1 MMLSST
7 RQMLGSVN
15 MVLYIWAVPRFEM
28 KNKIG
33 IIVLLEKRERWQRV
47 SAQVCKKIFKS
58 MEYHPTCWVLLQQ
71 FELLWKQIDKAL
83 LFARVLDCNN
93 FNRKQNQILGV

>member
-15 MVLYIWAVPRFEM
+15 MVLYIWVVPRFEI

-33 IIVLLEKRERWQRV
+33 ILL
-47 SAQVCKKIFKS
+47 
-58 MEYHPTCWVLLQQ
+58 LLQ
-71 FELLWKQIDKAL
+71 ERKTAMLVHGHAI
-83 LFARVLDCNN
+83 N
-93 FNRKQNQILGV
+93 F

>member
-1 MMLSST
+1 
-7 RQMLGSVN
+7 MLGSVN

-47 SAQVCKKIFKS
+47 SAQVCKKFLNQWSTILPAGF
-58 MEYHPTCWVLLQQ
+58 Y
-71 FELLWKQIDKAL
+71 F
-83 LFARVLDCNN
+83 NN
-93 FNRKQNQILGV
+93 LNCCGNR

>member
-15 MVLYIWAVPRFEM
+15 MVLYIWVVPRFEM

-33 IIVLLEKRERWQRV
+33 IILLLRER
-47 SAQVCKKIFKS
+47 
-58 MEYHPTCWVLLQQ
+58 E
-71 FELLWKQIDKAL
+71 
-83 LFARVLDCNN
+83 
-93 FNRKQNQILGV
+93 RKMAMS

>member
-33 IIVLLEKRERWQRV
+33 IIVLLEKRERW
-47 SAQVCKKIFKS
+47 
-58 MEYHPTCWVLLQQ
+58 
-71 FELLWKQIDKAL
+71 
-83 LFARVLDCNN
+83 
-93 FNRKQNQILGV
+93 

>member
-15 MVLYIWAVPRFEM
+15 MVLYIWVVPRFEM

-33 IIVLLEKRERWQRV
+33 IIIIILRETEKDGN
-47 SAQVCKKIFKS
+47 
-58 MEYHPTCWVLLQQ
+58 
-71 FELLWKQIDKAL
+71 ELVHGHAI
-83 LFARVLDCNN
+83 N
-93 FNRKQNQILGV
+93 F

>member
-15 MVLYIWAVPRFEM
+15 MVLYIWVVPMFEV

-33 IIVLLEKRERWQRV
+33 RIITILREREREKYGNKLV
-47 SAQVCKKIFKS
+47 HGHAI
-58 MEYHPTCWVLLQQ
+58 
-71 FELLWKQIDKAL
+71 
-83 LFARVLDCNN
+83 N
-93 FNRKQNQILGV
+93 F